1 MEDVIY
7 ELMWQNADKSHD
19 VKFVVLKDEA
29 YDEFQKLQ
37 RDDIIK
43 VKLSTLIN
51 RGSSFSE
58 LEWDSWYNPKFK
70 AFLNSR
76 MSDEEAKQYMNF
88 LKQRKMKR
96 QQYFGKDSLAEVRA
110 LIKKLIREVMEGEKT
125 PKSWIVQYRGR
136 GEKVWVTM
144 SDKTEEKFN
153 STKDAI
159 KKYPQLKNIEPKELE
174 WDD

>member
-1 MEDVIY
+1 MMEDVIY

-19 VKFVVLKDEA
+19 SKFVVLKDEA

-43 VKLSTLIN
+43 VKLNTLIN

-76 MSDEEAKQYMNF
+76 MSDEEATQYMDF
-88 LKQRKMKR
+88 LKQRKIKR
-96 QQYFGKDSLAEVRA
+96 KQYFGKDSLAEIKNF
-110 LIKKLIREVMEGEKT
+110 IKKIIKEVINE
-125 PKSWIVQYRGR
+125 R
-136 GEKVWVTM
+136 
-144 SDKTEEKFN
+144 
-153 STKDAI
+153 
-159 KKYPQLKNIEPKELE
+159 
-174 WDD
+174 

>member
-1 MEDVIY
+1 MEDTIY

-110 LIKKLIREVMEGEKT
+110 VIR
-125 PKSWIVQYRGR
+125 
-136 GEKVWVTM
+136 
-144 SDKTEEKFN
+144 
-153 STKDAI
+153 
-159 KKYPQLKNIEPKELE
+159 
-174 WDD
+174 